1 MEEKMENTNLEPN
14 LNVKPSLLGIISS
27 PVDQLEKIRNR
38 PIIWGA
44 MLIVTALTVIGTLLS
59 FLSMDLESMIGEGD
73 VGAEN
78 IAVIKI
84 VSMVTAIITGLI
96 TPIFS
101 VLISSAIILA
111 VAKIANK
118 DVTFKQLF
126 SMNTFIYFIPA
137 IGLLINGL
145 VHKLIGGNAQI
156 SVTSLAGLLNSDSL
170 LLGSIELFSIWHLV
184 LFGIGLNKVARLSKA
199 ASWTITI
206 IFFLLQ
212 IGFASMSSMLAGVGG
227 Q

>member
-1 MEEKMENTNLEPN
+1 MEEKMENRDLEPN
-14 LNVKPSLLGIISS
+14 LNVKPSLLGIINS
-27 PVDQLEKIRNR
+27 PVEQFEKICNR

-44 MLIVTALTVIGTLLS
+44 MLVVTALTIIGTLLS
-59 FLSMDLESMIGEGD
+59 FLSMDLESMIGEG
-73 VGAEN
+73 VGTEN
-78 IAVIKI
+78 LAVLKI
-84 VSMVTAIITGLI
+84 VSTVTSIITGLI

-101 VLISSAIILA
+101 VLISSAIVLA
-111 VAKIANK
+111 IAKIANK
-118 DVTFKQLF
+118 EVTFKQLF

-137 IGLLINGL
+137 IGILINGL

-212 IGFASMSSMLAGVGG
+212 IGLASMSSMIAGVGV